1 MSRVRTLPALLL
13 IVTAT
18 ALTSAAPPHKGAE
31 PHKGTMSATVD
42 GAPWTA
48 EVISAAAIQGG
59 VLRIG
64 GQSHTKAPFVAL
76 GIAAPPKVGTYSV
89 GPATGASVAGSL
101 VDVGNGAAR
110 QWNADGGAGSGT
122 VTLTELTP
130 ARASGTFS
138 FTLVHMVTSST
149 GTKIITNGKFD
160 VTF

>member
-1 MSRVRTLPALLL
+1 MNRPLALPALVL
-13 IVTAT
+13 ILTAT
-18 ALTSAAPPHKGAE
+18 ALTSAAQ

-59 VLRIG
+59 VLRVG
-64 GQSHTKAPFVAL
+64 GQSHMKAPFVAL

-101 VDVGNGAAR
+101 VDVGNGPAR

-130 ARASGTFS
+130 TRASGTFS
-138 FTLVHMVTSST
+138 FTLVHLVTSST
-149 GTKIITNGKFD
+149 GTRVIANGKFD